1 MESDVQLVQDPS
13 QPVNANLNKGGSFQ
27 LIQLFFSY
35 RSHYNP
41 TELCPETIL
50 V

>member
-1 MESDVQLVQDPS
+1 METDVQLVQDPS
-13 QPVNANLNKGGSFQ
+13 PPVSANLNKGESFH

-41 TELCPETIL
+41 SELCPETIL
-50 V
+50 I